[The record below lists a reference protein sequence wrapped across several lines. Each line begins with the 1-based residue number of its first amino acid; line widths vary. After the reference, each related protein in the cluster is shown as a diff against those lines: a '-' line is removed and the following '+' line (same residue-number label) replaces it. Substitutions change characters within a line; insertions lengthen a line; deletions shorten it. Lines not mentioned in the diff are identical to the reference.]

1 MRMVS
6 WLHGLKRRLSRR
18 KFVSRR
24 SRYACPIAAMVA
36 GVESLEAR
44 MLLSAVV
51 WAGGTAAGGDL
62 NWNNAANWSRV
73 PAIGWPDDVIG
84 DLGGATIS
92 VSGTAVGIHSL
103 HTSGA
108 IDISGTEPAYRPIR
122 AITRSAVDNG
132 SLSIAG
138 GLTLNGTA
146 YVGAADGS
154 TRGDIYFDGTQTVG
168 GTGGI
173 VFGGHRGNTEFDTNL
188 VESLGTVT
196 LGPNLTVHGENG
208 TLLTVNASNSFI
220 NQGTLAADGGG
231 SIDVLGPGSL
241 QNSGT
246 LAANN
251 GGLYVGPDSGSGGT
265 GVVSATNGGGV
276 TLINSAGHFT
286 QITANGGSVSLDG
299 SWTNS
304 GPIVFSG
311 GGSLSLYN
319 GSNSGAITAT
329 GGTMNF
335 GGTWSDSGS
344 ITLTACK
351 LNLYGSGTF
360 TSTMTSD
367 AASAVE
373 FYGAITTVNLK
384 GGARVGLS
392 GGTLYDGTLTLDPGQ
407 TLHIDGRGSAL
418 SNLDPHRQPR
428 PDRLRPRLRGRHE
441 RPDAERY
448 GLRGGGGRQH
458 PG

>member
-62 NWNNAANWSRV
+62 NWNNAANWSGGAGI
-73 PAIGWPDDVIG
+73 PGAADDVTIG

-108 IDISGTEPAYRPIR
+108 IDISGTSFSL
-122 AITRSAVDNG
+122 SANSDVNAKLQIDNG

-286 QITANGGSVSLDG
+286 QITAWDPLES
-299 SWTNS
+299 TCRHA
-304 GPIVFSG
+304 
-311 GGSLSLYN
+311 SLSIL
-319 GSNSGAITAT
+319 
-329 GGTMNF
+329 
-335 GGTWSDSGS
+335 
-344 ITLTACK
+344 
-351 LNLYGSGTF
+351 
-360 TSTMTSD
+360 
-367 AASAVE
+367 
-373 FYGAITTVNLK
+373 
-384 GGARVGLS
+384 
-392 GGTLYDGTLTLDPGQ
+392 
-407 TLHIDGRGSAL
+407 
-418 SNLDPHRQPR
+418 
-428 PDRLRPRLRGRHE
+428 
-441 RPDAERY
+441 
-448 GLRGGGGRQH
+448 
-458 PG
+458 